1 MPSPQS
7 LRRITLLLVCLFAS
21 PVFAEAADPGPIGYL
36 EYNAGITFVPYQN
49 LTGSAPT
56 SVGLSGHV
64 DTETGF
70 VVGGAI
76 GFNAYKYMDAAFRAE
91 IAVDFRQEE
100 LSTITVFPGQP
111 SESSGQHKLLTTML
125 NGYVDYDPDDMKLLV
140 VPYVGFGVGYGRIEI
155 DTDNSSATVRI
166 NDADSVF
173 AWQVMAGVNIPY
185 TETVGFRIGYRYV
198 ATTDPNFDSRE
209 SGSTGGASF
218 NSTRFDSEFDSHEL
232 TAGLRI
238 NF

>member
-7 LRRITLLLVCLFAS
+7 LRRITLLLVCLFAP

-36 EYNAGITFVPYQN
+36 EYNAGISFVPYQN

-56 SVGLSGHV
+56 SAGLSGRV

-76 GFNAYKYMDAAFRAE
+76 GFNVYRYRDAAFRTE
-91 IAVDFRQEE
+91 IAVDYRQEE
-100 LSTITVFPGQP
+100 LSSITVLPLQS
-111 SESSGQHKLLTTML
+111 SEASGQHTLLTAMA
-125 NGYVDYDPDDMKLLV
+125 NAYVDYDPEDMNLLV

-155 DTDNSSATVRI
+155 DTDNAAAAVRI
-166 NDADSVF
+166 NDEDSVF
-173 AWQVMAGVNIPY
+173 AWQVMTGVNIPY

-198 ATTDPNFDSRE
+198 STTDPNFDARVSN
-209 SGSTGGASF
+209 TG
-218 NSTRFDSEFDSHEL
+218 STRFDSEFDSHEV